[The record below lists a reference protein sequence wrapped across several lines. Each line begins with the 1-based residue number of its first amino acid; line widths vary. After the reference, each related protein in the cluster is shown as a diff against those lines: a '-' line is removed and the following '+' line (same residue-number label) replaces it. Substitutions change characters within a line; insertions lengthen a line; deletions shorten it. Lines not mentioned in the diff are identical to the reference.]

1 MIYLDNA
8 ATTKIDPEVLDAMMP
23 YLTEE
28 YGNPGGLY
36 TLGRNAKDAVEIA
49 RERVAAFINA
59 EPTSVVFTS
68 GGSEANNLAVKSF
81 IGFEKHRTTIL
92 TDKTEHD
99 SVLKALCDAKEIEFV
114 PVNHSGSVDIS
125 AFCDKI
131 TEKTG
136 FASIMYANNET
147 GSVNP
152 IVQIGEECK
161 DKGIIFHTDCVQAA
175 GNYDLNVSDFGCDFM
190 SISSHKIHGPKGVG
204 ALYVRNQIFC
214 RPLISGGST
223 QEFGLRGGTENV
235 AGIVGFG
242 KACEIAKVNL
252 KENASHIMEIKSMFY
267 NSLMSCMGEYKL
279 LKIVHL
285 NGNGINTGKAI
296 NIRFDGIDA
305 HTLILM
311 LDLYGVC
318 VSGGSACTS
327 HDNLPSHVLLAMGI
341 SPDDARNSIRISF
354 SRMNTAKEV
363 TDAARIIAECVRNL
377 NKYY

>member
-8 ATTKIDPEVLDAMMP
+8 ATTKIDPEVLEEMMP

-36 TLGRNAKDAVEIA
+36 TLGRNAKDAVETA

-59 EPTSVVFTS
+59 DPTSVVFTS
-68 GGSEANNLAVKSF
+68 GGSEANNLAIKSF
-81 IGFEKHRTTIL
+81 IGFEKHRTGIL
-92 TDKTEHD
+92 TDRTEHD
-99 SVLKALCDAKEIEFV
+99 SVLKALCDAQEVEFV
-114 PVNHSGSVDIS
+114 PVNHSGSVDIF

-136 FASIMYANNET
+136 FASIMYSNNET

-152 IVQIGEECK
+152 VILIGKECM

-175 GNYDLNVSDFGCDFM
+175 GNYDLDVSDFGCDFM

-204 ALYVRNQIFC
+204 ALYVRNPIFC
-214 RPLISGGST
+214 KPLINGGAT

-242 KACEIAKVNL
+242 KACEIAKANL
-252 KENASHIMEIKSMFY
+252 KSNARYIMEIKEAFFD
-267 NSLMSCMGEYKL
+267 SLMNHLDKCQL
-279 LKIVHL
+279 LKLVHL
-285 NGNGINTGKAI
+285 NGNGINTGKTI

-341 SPDDARNSIRISF
+341 SPDDARNSIRVSF
-354 SRMNTAKEV
+354 SRMNTKQEV
-363 TDAARIIAECVRNL
+363 EEAAHIIAKCIMNL
-377 NKYY
+377 KQYY